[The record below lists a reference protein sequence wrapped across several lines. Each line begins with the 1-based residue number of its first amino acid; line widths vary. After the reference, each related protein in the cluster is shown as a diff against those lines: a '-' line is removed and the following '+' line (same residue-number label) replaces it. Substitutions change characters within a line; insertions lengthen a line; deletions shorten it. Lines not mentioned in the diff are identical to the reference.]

1 MSSGKDELPLPGQ
14 LIAHFEELAASLA
27 TAARSGP
34 LAPDHVVQ
42 FAARAVPA
50 AQHCGLTLI
59 RPNRRPET
67 VAATGEI
74 PLEVDKLQYAT
85 GEGPCLQASE
95 DSPESGEV
103 VRSPDLITDDR
114 WPAFTRACV
123 EQTPVRSM
131 LGVKLVLAGPDRGAL
146 NFYSEDLNTFTEVD
160 AAMGAIF
167 APFAALALQNT
178 LHARDVAN
186 LETALHSSRQIGT
199 AMGIL
204 MARQLITSEQAFA
217 QLSTASQQ
225 LNRKLRDIAAD
236 VERTGQL
243 PKLPSPSPDA
253 SRDRAAQ
260 GPSTAASAP

>member
-1 MSSGKDELPLPGQ
+1 MSSPKDDAALSGQ
-14 LIAHFEELAASLA
+14 LSEHFDELAAALSV
-27 TAARSGP
+27 AARSGP
-34 LAPDHVVQ
+34 LTPDRVVQ
-42 FAARAVPA
+42 FAARAVPS

-67 VAATGEI
+67 VAATGPV
-74 PLEVDKLQYAT
+74 PLQVDALQYAT

-95 DSPESGEV
+95 DDPQSGEV

-114 WPAFTRACV
+114 WPTFTRACV

-131 LGVKLVLAGPDRGAL
+131 LGVKLILAGDDRGAL
-146 NFYSEDLNTFTEVD
+146 NFYSEELDTFTELD
-160 AAMGAIF
+160 GAMGAIF
-167 APFAALALQNT
+167 APFATLALQNT

-186 LETALHSSRQIGT
+186 LETALQSSRQIGT

-217 QLSTASQQ
+217 QLSAASQQ
-225 LNRKLRDIAAD
+225 LNRKLRDIAVD

-243 PKLPSPSPDA
+243 PLLPGG
-253 SRDRAAQ
+253 SRNPVLDGAAD
-260 GPSTAASAP
+260 GPSAAASAP